1 MAQITT
7 YTVDAA
13 KRRILTVNNME
24 ELGLTDEFF
33 QNLLKEKLPQ
43 LMKYK
48 TDEKGNY
55 LLDSKN
61 NYISLWPVGVSINDK
76 KFGEFP
82 DPNAAQRGWMSF
94 FEIGAPLFE
103 ERSNIIQPT
112 ADVISTRAFENRAL
126 EPRQF
131 SDTVQFTIAN
141 HIHWSF
147 SSSGNAS
154 VEGRVAGELQGAI
167 SQSIETSLKESLA
180 DIIANA
186 DSNTHTQTHHDHN
199 HKDEIGTQDVSA
211 DADKSEE
218 TTTTNTTSSTENEV
232 SFKGTGTALG
242 RGELAAI
249 KGLSLTGSISG
260 TVTTTWASSSNVS
273 GDIAANAR
281 IETLVTQRRQVKQF
295 TYEVPIT
302 FDGYIGLN
310 YDEFVYPTQDGN
322 APLSNFGPAKIV
334 PDHISV
340 LDLLD
345 KNRNK
350 LYRPI
355 GIAETVSTL
364 DVNHTI
370 FESKILHRDGNQKFG
385 TARPH
390 NL

>member
-55 LLDSKN
+55 VLDSKN

-82 DPNAAQRGWMSF
+82 DPNAAQRGWISF

-103 ERSNIIQPT
+103 ERSDIIQPT
-112 ADVISTRAFENRAL
+112 ADVISTRAFENRLDVAQ
-126 EPRQF
+126 RF
-131 SDTVQFTIAN
+131 SDTIEFRIENTIN
-141 HIHWSF
+141 WSL
-147 SSSGNAS
+147 SSTGSILF
-154 VEGRVAGELQGAI
+154 EGKLAGELKGEI
-167 SQSIETSLKESLA
+167 SQSIETTLTESLA

-199 HKDEIGTQDVSA
+199 HKDNIGSEDISA
-211 DADKSEE
+211 DENGSVE
-218 TTTTNTTSSTENEV
+218 TTTTDSTSSTENEV
-232 SFKGTGTALG
+232 SFEGKGTAIG
-242 RGELAAI
+242 RGELI
-249 KGLSLTGSISG
+249 PRLGLYLTGTISG
-260 TVTTTWASSSNVS
+260 TVTTGWASSSNVS

-281 IETLVTQRRQVKQF
+281 VETLATQRRQVRQF
-295 TYEVPIT
+295 TYEMPVT

-310 YDEFVYPTQDGN
+310 YDELVRPAQDGN
-322 APLSNFGPAKIV
+322 GPLSDFAPAKIV
-334 PDHISV
+334 PDQISV

-350 LYRPI
+350 LYRLV
-355 GIAETVSTL
+355 GIVETVSIL
-364 DVNHTI
+364 DVNHTV
-370 FESKILHRDGNQKFG
+370 FESKALYRDGNQKFG